1 METHFI
7 FMPSILLFVKLF
19 AGEESTQE
27 VSLDYFPPLAPM
39 GQTQQDGDSHQAC
52 ALSALDQ
59 FSLRT
64 LVSHAELVMQ
74 SFLLSSL
81 QLT

>member
-1 METHFI
+1 
-7 FMPSILLFVKLF
+7 
-19 AGEESTQE
+19 
-27 VSLDYFPPLAPM
+27 M
-39 GQTQQDGDSHQAC
+39 GHTQQDGDSNQAG

-74 SFLLSSL
+74 SFLLPSL